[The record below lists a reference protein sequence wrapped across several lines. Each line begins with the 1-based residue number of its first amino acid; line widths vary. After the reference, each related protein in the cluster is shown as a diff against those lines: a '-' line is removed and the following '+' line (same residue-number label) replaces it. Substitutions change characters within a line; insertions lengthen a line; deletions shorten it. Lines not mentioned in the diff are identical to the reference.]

1 MIKSGFIAVIIA
13 GFFITGC
20 VAKKTPSLVTSS
32 GEAVSPP
39 TNSEGEVDMVQCEKE
54 LSALGSVNQL
64 RYSELKDRFE
74 RVMHGASGYTTV
86 RNAVNPETRNAID
99 ALYKFQAVKLCSEIR
114 GEMLNSLA
122 DKPTGDK
129 VE

>member
-20 VAKKTPSLVTSS
+20 VPKKTPSLVTSS
-32 GEAVSPP
+32 REAVSPP

-122 DKPTGDK
+122 DKPTVDK

>member
-20 VAKKTPSLVTSS
+20 VPKKTPSLVTSS

-39 TNSEGEVDMVQCEKE
+39 TNPEGEVDMVQCEKE

>member
-20 VAKKTPSLVTSS
+20 VPKKTPSLVDSS